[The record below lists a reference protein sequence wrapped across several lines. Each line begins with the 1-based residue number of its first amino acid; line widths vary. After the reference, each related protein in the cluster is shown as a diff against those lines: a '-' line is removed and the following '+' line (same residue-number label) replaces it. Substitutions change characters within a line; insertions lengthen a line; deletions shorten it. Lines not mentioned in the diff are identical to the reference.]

1 MQTKERGTHDTGD
14 GDKMIK
20 QGQHWTPTFF
30 GFRLGIP
37 ISCRPAAGAPSTK
50 SACQTK
56 DCLRYLPVPLTP
68 FINVR
73 TTNLH
78 LISALTTRDD
88 TDRGLPGIR
97 SIDSSDFVVLAR
109 AYLPHYYKCV
119 LNQTACW
126 IYPYRS
132 HNSGKR
138 AYDQSSYGMIS
149 ALTTET
155 ILWSTRYTKYTVQ
168 ILSCWLERISPSTTS
183 AC

>member
-1 MQTKERGTHDTGD
+1 M
-14 GDKMIK
+14 
-20 QGQHWTPTFF
+20 FF

-73 TTNLH
+73 TTDLH

-88 TDRGLPGIR
+88 TDCGLQGIR
-97 SIDSSDFVVLAR
+97 SIDSSDFVLLASR
-109 AYLPHYYKCV
+109 AYLPLYYKCV
-119 LNQTACW
+119 LNQRLLAESTRTAHT
-126 IYPYRS
+126 IQANV
-132 HNSGKR
+132 HTTNLH
-138 AYDQSSYGMIS
+138 MIS

-155 ILWSTRYTKYTVQ
+155 ILWSTRYIRRQ
-168 ILSCWLERISPSTTS
+168 FRFCL
-183 AC
+183 AG